1 MNELEFTST
10 LSNEEIEENFKD
22 IDLFSEMITALEEVL
37 ANEKKVP

>member
-10 LSNEEIEENFKD
+10 LSNEEIEENFTD
-22 IDLFSEMITALEEVL
+22 IGLFSEMITALEEVL

>member
-22 IDLFSEMITALEEVL
+22 IGLFSEMITALEEVL